1 MKKNNTPYIINYFE
15 ANKDKSVIF
24 TLASNMILE
33 GKVPLETIL
42 SEVVIYLDTQV
53 KTQRFILDCF
63 VVPKTEVYRGKG
75 VRK

>member
-15 ANKDKSVIF
+15 ANKDKSIIF
-24 TLASNMILE
+24 TLASNMIAE

-53 KTQRFILDCF
+53 KTQRFILDCS
-63 VVPKTEVYRGKG
+63 VVSKTEVYRGKG

>member
-15 ANKDKSVIF
+15 ANKDKSIIF
-24 TLASNMILE
+24 TLASNLVTE

-53 KTQRFILDCF
+53 KTQRFILDSATS
-63 VVPKTEVYRGKG
+63 PRATVYQGKG